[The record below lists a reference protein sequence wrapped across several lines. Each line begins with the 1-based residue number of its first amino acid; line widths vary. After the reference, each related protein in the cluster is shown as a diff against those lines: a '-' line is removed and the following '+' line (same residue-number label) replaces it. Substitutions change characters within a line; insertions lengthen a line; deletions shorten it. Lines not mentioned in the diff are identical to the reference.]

1 MRTFIIAG
9 SAALALALG
18 ASGAYAN
25 GPLYSPYEI
34 LEPQAAPDAGV
45 TEGRGA
51 YTDSDSPQAV
61 TPHHPVHHA
70 KQPVRHPEQ

>member
-1 MRTFIIAG
+1 MRTFIIVG
-9 SAALALALG
+9 SSALLLALG

-34 LEPQAAPDAGV
+34 LAPQPAPDAGV

-51 YTDSDSPQAV
+51 YTDSDSSQAAAI
-61 TPHHPVHHA
+61 HHRTHHA
-70 KQPVRHPEQ
+70 KQPVRHPDL